1 MTATTDNTSEFL
13 RLALPLMS
21 RHGVPVTPKN
31 YAVWYEYVAG
41 ANSALQEEI
50 NRRMA
55 EKEPFSEAAND
66 DLYQRF
72 VSECDVAA
80 FSRVRAEMRQLL
92 REVGAALAS
101 AGSDADRYGLCLN
114 GTVSEIERAGSLEEI
129 RNLLRTLVDE
139 TRAIRESSNALRAN
153 FDAKM
158 REIQVL
164 QQELDRARKRAMTDT
179 LTGLANRE
187 AFYEALDAAMGNA
200 SDESQELCLLLIDI
214 DHFKQINDSHG
225 HLVGDR
231 VIRFVAN
238 TVKRL
243 IKGKDTA
250 ARFGGEEFTIVLP
263 DTPCAG
269 ANALAENIRKAIA
282 DARLVRSDTREP
294 LSPITVSIGVS
305 CYRNGENMNALIDR
319 ADQAVY
325 SAKAAGRNRVVGD
338 LEYEMGHSLE
348 RKI

>member
-114 GTVSEIERAGSLEEI
+114 GTVSEIERAGSLERVEQ
-129 RNLLRTLVDE
+129 RPARQLRRQDARDPGPAAGARPRPQARDDRHADGSREPRGLLRGPRLGDE
-139 TRAIRESSNALRAN
+139 QRQRREPGTVPAASTTSSRSTTA
-153 FDAKM
+153 
-158 REIQVL
+158 
-164 QQELDRARKRAMTDT
+164 TDT
-179 LTGLANRE
+179 SSAT
-187 AFYEALDAAMGNA
+187 A
-200 SDESQELCLLLIDI
+200 SSA
-214 DHFKQINDSHG
+214 SSP
-225 HLVGDR
+225 
-231 VIRFVAN
+231 
-238 TVKRL
+238 T
-243 IKGKDTA
+243 
-250 ARFGGEEFTIVLP
+250 
-263 DTPCAG
+263 
-269 ANALAENIRKAIA
+269 
-282 DARLVRSDTREP
+282 RS
-294 LSPITVSIGVS
+294 SG
-305 CYRNGENMNALIDR
+305 
-319 ADQAVY
+319 
-325 SAKAAGRNRVVGD
+325 
-338 LEYEMGHSLE
+338 
-348 RKI
+348 